1 MKILQ
6 INKYPYV
13 RGGADMA
20 FFQTID
26 LLKQH
31 GHDVYTFTINDNRS
45 IMDNNYA
52 FYADYSE
59 IREQSIYRKMKSIP
73 CFFYNKSAAK
83 EIEKLISKVKPDI
96 AQIHLLFNGI
106 SLSVLS
112 VLRKYKIPVI
122 YTVHDFR
129 LLCPSSQIWLKGDLC
144 KNCFKKYY
152 INCFNYKCY
161 QNSRINSFMTM
172 LEMLYKE
179 FIFPYHKYIDRY
191 IFVSKNYKQLHE
203 SSRNY
208 FLDKNVIL
216 YNFHP
221 KLNTVK
227 SNNKKGDYLFYYGR
241 ITEEKGIQTLIDVMT
256 KLKNLKLKVAG
267 TGPLLN
273 KLKDKSSGNVEF
285 LGFINGEELST
296 VIENSSF
303 VVIPSEWYENNPLTL
318 IEAYAHGKPVIGS
331 KIGGIPE
338 IIDEGKTG
346 YIFNSGDKISLE
358 RTIKKAL
365 MNTEEQY
372 KILSDNARKYA
383 EYHFSPDNYYNEL
396 MDIYRLT
403 IENYENI

>member
-1 MKILQ
+1 
-6 INKYPYV
+6 
-13 RGGADMA
+13 
-20 FFQTID
+20 
-26 LLKQH
+26 
-31 GHDVYTFTINDNRS
+31 
-45 IMDNNYA
+45 
-52 FYADYSE
+52 
-59 IREQSIYRKMKSIP
+59 
-73 CFFYNKSAAK
+73 
-83 EIEKLISKVKPDI
+83 
-96 AQIHLLFNGI
+96 
-106 SLSVLS
+106 
-112 VLRKYKIPVI
+112 
-122 YTVHDFR
+122 
-129 LLCPSSQIWLKGDLC
+129 
-144 KNCFKKYY
+144 
-152 INCFNYKCY
+152 
-161 QNSRINSFMTM
+161 
-172 LEMLYKE
+172 
-179 FIFPYHKYIDRY
+179 
-191 IFVSKNYKQLHE
+191 
-203 SSRNY
+203 
-208 FLDKNVIL
+208 
-216 YNFHP
+216 
-221 KLNTVK
+221 
-227 SNNKKGDYLFYYGR
+227 
-241 ITEEKGIQTLIDVMT
+241 MT